1 MPHPKHISEIYWCK
15 IIHKLKIQ
23 DSSWFECVGQIN
35 KTCTPARSDG
45 QREAED

>member
-23 DSSWFECVGQIN
+23 DSSCFECGGHIN
-35 KTCTPARSDG
+35 KACMPARSDR